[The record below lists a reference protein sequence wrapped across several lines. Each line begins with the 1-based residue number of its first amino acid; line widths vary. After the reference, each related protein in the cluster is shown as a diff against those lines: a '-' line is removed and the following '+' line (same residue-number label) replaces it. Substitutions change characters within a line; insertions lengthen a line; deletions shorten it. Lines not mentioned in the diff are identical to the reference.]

1 MQSIY
6 NAIEAF
12 VGWYWGIP
20 ILIILIGGGIAL
32 TAIIGGVQF
41 RRLGF
46 IFKHTLGT
54 IFNKEEQA
62 RKKAAGITPLET
74 AIVALGGTVGT
85 GNIVGVGAAIA
96 AGGPGALFWMWVC
109 GFLAMAIKYC
119 EVVASVAYRQKVEDG
134 SYRSGP
140 YMYIKDGL
148 RSKPLA
154 AIFGVL
160 MLVTISIICS
170 VHASAI
176 TSNLAAIGVSHY
188 ITCGILSV
196 FVVLIIFGGMKELV
210 KITNVMVP
218 FMCVFYIICALIVVF
233 ANIGS
238 IGAVFASIFK
248 GAFTGQAAIGG
259 FAGAA
264 VSATIRNGLA
274 RGVFSNDAGLGASAT
289 MQSQAESIDHP
300 AQQGMWAVM
309 ETFIDTI
316 VICTLTGL
324 LILFSGSWTAGG
336 DGSTFSAAAL
346 GSVLGVVGQYGCT
359 ISLVLFGLSSLVG
372 VVETVKVQ
380 AISMFRKEK
389 IGAMFQW
396 LVFALVIAGCLSNIS
411 SIFLFV
417 DFANGF
423 VLLINIGSLCLL
435 GKTLRRLSREWFGNN
450 GDLAAI
456 ARSRAER

>member
-6 NAIEAF
+6 NAIGAF

-41 RRLGF
+41 SRLGF

-62 RKKAAGITPLET
+62 RKKAAGITPLEAT
-74 AIVALGGTVGT
+74 IVALGGTVGT

-119 EVVASVAYRQKVEDG
+119 EVVASVAYRQKAEDG

-188 ITCGILSV
+188 ITCGILAV

-210 KITNVMVP
+210 KIANVMVP

-248 GAFTGQAAIGG
+248 GAFTGQAAIG
-259 FAGAA
+259 
-264 VSATIRNGLA
+264 V
-274 RGVFSNDAGLGASAT
+274 SAT

-346 GSVLGVVGQYGCT
+346 SSVLGVVGQYGCT

-389 IGAMFQW
+389 IGVMFQW

-417 DFANGF
+417 DLTNGF

-456 ARSRAER
+456 ARSRAEQ